1 MPRRKR
7 KEEDINNLSIK
18 EWIIK
23 ELGLKWIFIFI
34 FSEITFVILFSRPI
48 LSIPVKSIETVLSRE
63 S

>member
-34 FSEITFVILFSRPI
+34 ICGLFNFI
-48 LSIPVKSIETVLSRE
+48 DY
-63 S
+63 

>member
-7 KEEDINNLSIK
+7 KEEDINNLSTK

-34 FSEITFVILFSRPI
+34 FCVLVVYLISLI
-48 LSIPVKSIETVLSRE
+48 IEYLV
-63 S
+63 